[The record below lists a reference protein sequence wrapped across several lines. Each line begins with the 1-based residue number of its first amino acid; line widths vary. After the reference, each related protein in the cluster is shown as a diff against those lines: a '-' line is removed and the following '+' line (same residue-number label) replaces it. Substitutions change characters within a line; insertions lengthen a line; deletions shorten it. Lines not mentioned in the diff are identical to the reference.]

1 MSVCLEL
8 LYRLSFLT
16 FCNSSNPIPCRQVP
30 RLERK
35 EEEEEGKFIIA
46 PIFVLTGDEDRQEEK
61 KGHSDESISGGGER
75 GCFTTGK
82 VVVGIILV
90 LWVERG
96 VKERVMIR
104 SGDDR
109 V

>member
-16 FCNSSNPIPCRQVP
+16 FYNSSNPIPCRQVP

-35 EEEEEGKFIIA
+35 EEEEEEEEGKFIIA
-46 PIFVLTGDEDRQEEK
+46 PIFVLTGDEDREEEK

-75 GCFTTGK
+75 GCF
-82 VVVGIILV
+82 ILRV
-90 LWVERG
+90 RG
-96 VKERVMIR
+96 WWALSWCYGSSE
-104 SGDDR
+104 G
-109 V
+109 